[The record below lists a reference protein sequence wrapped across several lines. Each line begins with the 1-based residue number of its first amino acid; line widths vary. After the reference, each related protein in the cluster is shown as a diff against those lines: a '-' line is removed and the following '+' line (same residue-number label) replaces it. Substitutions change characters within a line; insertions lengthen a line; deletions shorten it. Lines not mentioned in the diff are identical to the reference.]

1 MVTSHYVTNLKAAL
15 LNGHQV
21 LHYWLS
27 ATEELG
33 VPIWGR
39 SYWRVTLF
47 GDNKRNFGTHGSHS
61 FFSLS
66 LGLLQRKRLLHHS
79 PNRATHCVG
88 LIDTRYSTVD
98 RTQGAIIFWLC
109 SMPYDSWCNIILMEP
124 VKNKI
129 VWNRET
135 QINNQKVENMFLYLE
150 EDKLHPTNFG
160 TLLTILI
167 SDQYHQ
173 RDTFGPLILL
183 YQRHSNFCNNR
194 NWNREKFHQYC

>member
-1 MVTSHYVTNLKAAL
+1 MRPLLLTGYIVRWQQTEFRDSWFPFIFLALVGAAAEEASSTSFTQQGNTLCG
-15 LNGHQV
+15 LN
-21 LHYWLS
+21 
-27 ATEELG
+27 
-33 VPIWGR
+33 
-39 SYWRVTLF
+39 
-47 GDNKRNFGTHGSHS
+47 
-61 FFSLS
+61 
-66 LGLLQRKRLLHHS
+66 
-79 PNRATHCVG
+79 
-88 LIDTRYSTVD
+88 RYSTVD

-129 VWNRET
+129 VWNREI

-150 EDKLHPTNFG
+150 EDKLHSTNFG